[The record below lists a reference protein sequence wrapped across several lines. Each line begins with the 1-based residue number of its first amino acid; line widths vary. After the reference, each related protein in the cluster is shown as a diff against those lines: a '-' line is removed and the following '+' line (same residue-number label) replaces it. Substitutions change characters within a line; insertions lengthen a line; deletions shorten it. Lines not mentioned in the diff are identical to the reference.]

1 MVLAADLS
9 HRLGQ
14 LTASECARIRALIQ
28 AAGLPIEPP
37 RLGVEAMLEHMR
49 LDKKNTAGSIR
60 FVLLDGLGKA
70 VIQKVDDGVLRETL
84 AVCG

>member
-14 LTASECARIRALIQ
+14 LTELEVTRIRMLIQ
-28 AAGLPIEPP
+28 AAGLPIEAP
-37 RLGVEAMLEHMR
+37 RLGVEAMLEHMQ
-49 LDKKNTAGSIR
+49 LDKKNSAGSIR
-60 FVLLDGLGKA
+60 FVLLNGLGKA
-70 VIQKVDDGVLRETL
+70 VIQKVDDAILRETL